1 MRRRHFIA
9 LLGGATAWP
18 MMGRAQQGDR
28 VRGIGVLLGVAPNDP
43 LQQATTSAFVQA
55 LGFAVPPNLL
65 VIADEAI
72 E

>member
-1 MRRRHFIA
+1 LADDGTRAAGRS
-9 LLGGATAWP
+9 GG
-18 MMGRAQQGDR
+18 
-28 VRGIGVLLGVAPNDP
+28 GIGVLLGVAPNDP